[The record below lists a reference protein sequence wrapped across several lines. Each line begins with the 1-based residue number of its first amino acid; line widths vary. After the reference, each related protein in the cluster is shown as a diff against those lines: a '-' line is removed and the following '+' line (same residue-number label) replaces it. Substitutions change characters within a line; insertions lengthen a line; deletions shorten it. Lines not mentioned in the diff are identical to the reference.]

1 MRNYPT
7 SVSLLAGT
15 AAIVAMMMMTPA
27 VQGQKIICWKDK
39 AGKVIGCGDRVPPEY
54 QDNESKRL
62 DSRGITR
69 ETNVSAEEAAR
80 MRDEEKRQ
88 AAQRAEEEHRRAEQ
102 RRQDT
107 ALLNTYVTPKEIDIR
122 RDREVQVVDLQIQQ
136 LKSAQKG
143 ADDAYAAQQKRYA
156 NFEKTGKP
164 VPANIKEDLKR
175 AAEEK
180 EALQARIAD
189 KEKDKG
195 RISDSYAQ
203 QKARF
208 IELKGLRSPAASPDP
223 KPAPKK

>member
-1 MRNYPT
+1 MRKYPT
-7 SVSLLAGT
+7 SVSLLAGI
-15 AAIVAMMMMTPA
+15 AAIGTMMITVPA
-27 VQGQKIICWKDK
+27 AQGQKIICWKDK

-69 ETNVSAEEAAR
+69 ETNVSAAEAAR
-80 MRDEEKRQ
+80 VREEEKKQ
-88 AAQRAEEEHRRAEQ
+88 AAQKAEEDHRLAEQ

-107 ALLNTYVTPKEIDIR
+107 ALLNTYVTPKEIDVR

-136 LKSAQKG
+136 LKAAQKG

-156 NFEKTGKP
+156 GFEKTGKP
-164 VPANIKEDLKR
+164 VPANVKDDLKR

-180 EALQARIAD
+180 ETLQARIAD

-208 IELKGLRSPAASPDP
+208 IELKGLRSTAASPDP